1 MMKQKYTGGATHV
14 SAPLGDTSRGPVSV
28 QLPQAES
35 YGLPASASQFM
46 GAGMSVNANAN
57 APAATQ
63 TTDSLSMFNASAGYT
78 DTGASS
84 TGDLG
89 GAA

>member
-1 MMKQKYTGGATHV
+1 MKTKYAQGAQRI
-14 SAPLGDTSRGPVSV
+14 SMEMGDTSKPPVSV
-28 QLPQAES
+28 KLPAVAS
-35 YGLPASASQFM
+35 VGLPASASEFM
-46 GAGMSVNANAN
+46 GAGMSVNTNAN
-57 APAATQ
+57 SLPVTQDTQ
-63 TTDSLSMFNASAGYT
+63 TLPMFNTSAGYT

>member
-1 MMKQKYTGGATHV
+1 MIKQKYTGGATHV
-14 SAPLGDTSRGPVSV
+14 SAPLGDTSRAPVHVSLPAVASV
-28 QLPQAES
+28 
-35 YGLPASASQFM
+35 GLPPMASEFM
-46 GAGMSVNANAN
+46 GAGMSINANAN

-63 TTDSLSMFNASAGYT
+63 ATDDLAMFNASAGYT

>member
-1 MMKQKYTGGATHV
+1 MKTKYAQGAQRI
-14 SAPLGDTSRGPVSV
+14 SMEMGDTSKPPVSV
-28 QLPQAES
+28 KLPGVATV
-35 YGLPASASQFM
+35 GLPAMASEFM
-46 GAGMSVNANAN
+46 GAGMAVNTNAN
-57 APAATQ
+57 APVATQ
-63 TTDSLSMFNASAGYT
+63 ATESLAMFNASAGYT

>member
-1 MMKQKYTGGATHV
+1 MMKQKYTGGAAHV
-14 SAPLGDTSRGPVSV
+14 SVPMGDTSRGPVSV
-28 QLPQAES
+28 QLPKAES
-35 YGLPASASQFM
+35 YGLPAGAEQFM
-46 GAGMSVNANAN
+46 GAGMSVNVNAN

-63 TTDSLSMFNASAGYT
+63 ATDSLPLFNQSAGYT

>member
-1 MMKQKYTGGATHV
+1 MKTKYATGAQRI
-14 SAPLGDTSRGPVSV
+14 SMEMGDTSKPPVSV
-28 QLPQAES
+28 KLPAVAS
-35 YGLPASASQFM
+35 VGLPPMASQFM
-46 GAGMSVNANAN
+46 GAGMAVNPNAN
-57 APAATQ
+57 APANAQATE
-63 TTDSLSMFNASAGYT
+63 SLAMFNTSAGYT